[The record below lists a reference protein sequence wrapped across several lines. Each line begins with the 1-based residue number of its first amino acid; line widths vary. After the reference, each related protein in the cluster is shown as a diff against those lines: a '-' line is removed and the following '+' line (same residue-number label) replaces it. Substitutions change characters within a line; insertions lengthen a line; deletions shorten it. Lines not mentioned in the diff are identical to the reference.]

1 MRQSRQDGY
10 TLVEVIIAL
19 VVFTT
24 GALGLAAGSAV
35 VAREL
40 GTNGLRAEA
49 ARVAASRHEIVH
61 SACRSSRSGSE
72 ARGQLTSAWTISP
85 LDSTRV
91 VLAGSVSYQSARGT
105 RGETYSATIG
115 CR

>member
-1 MRQSRQDGY
+1 MWISRQDGY
-10 TLVEVIIAL
+10 TLVEIIIAL

-40 GTNGLRAEA
+40 GTNGLRAEG
-49 ARVAASRHEIVH
+49 ARLAASRHEIVH
-61 SACRSSRSGSE
+61 SACRSSQSGSE
-72 ARGQLTSAWTISP
+72 VRGQVTSVWTITP

-91 VLAGSVSYQSARGT
+91 VLAGSVSYPSARGT
-105 RGETYSATIG
+105 LGDSYSATIG

>member
-40 GTNGLRAEA
+40 GTNGLRAVG
-49 ARVAASRHEIVH
+49 ARLAASRHEIVH
-61 SACRSSRSGSE
+61 STCRTSRSGSE
-72 ARGQLTSAWTISP
+72 ARGQVTSAWTISP
-85 LDSTRV
+85 VDSTRV
-91 VLAGSVSYQSARGT
+91 VLAGSVSYASARSS
-105 RGETYSATIG
+105 RRETYSATIG